1 MRSKDQILLE
11 ECYRCVCE
19 VFLDKQ
25 LFKPGGTGL
34 KGIKYDLKKDAARL
48 GEKLTS
54 IKGFDIYIK
63 QGDPYG
69 HWSNKMSNV
78 AVFDQSGKHILN
90 FSLYPY
96 GEKDIYTEGV
106 MERFNEGNI
115 FASDIYHYLVTQ
127 LNWKIVSDN
136 THSEQGAK
144 VWRRMMQQ
152 YPDIKFTYLGG
163 EPRGWQPI
171 DPKDTKLIDS
181 LWGATK
187 TSSSFDN
194 VSLRMEKK

>member
-1 MRSKDQILLE
+1 MKSKDQVLLE
-11 ECYRCVCE
+11 ECYRYVCE

-34 KGIKYDLKKDAARL
+34 KGIKKDLKKDAARL
-48 GEKLTS
+48 GRKVTS

-63 QGDPYG
+63 QGNPHG
-69 HWSNKMSNV
+69 HWLDKVSNV
-78 AVFDQSGKHILN
+78 AVFDQNEKHILN

-96 GEKDIYTEGV
+96 GYKDTYREGV

-127 LNWKIVSDN
+127 LNWKIVSDD
-136 THSEQGAK
+136 THSRQGAE
-144 VWRRMMQQ
+144 VWKRMMQQ

-163 EPRGWQPI
+163 EPRDWQPI
-171 DPKDTKLIDS
+171 DPKDTKQLDS
-181 LWGATK
+181 LWSTTK
-187 TSSSFDN
+187 PSSSLDN
-194 VSLRMEKK
+194 VSLKMEKG